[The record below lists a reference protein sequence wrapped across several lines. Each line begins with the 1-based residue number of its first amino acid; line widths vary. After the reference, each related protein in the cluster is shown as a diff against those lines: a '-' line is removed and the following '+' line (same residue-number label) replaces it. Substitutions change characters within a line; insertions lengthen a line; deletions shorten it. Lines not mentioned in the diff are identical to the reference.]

1 MVNDDIVKLLMKG
14 DEAAY
19 EVIFKE
25 FYRPLSLFANKYL
38 QDVEMSKDLVQEMFF
53 YLFEKRETLNIH
65 TSLKSFLYQSVKN
78 RCLNQLKSSKLHE
91 AHHKVILNAQSIN
104 LVEDDEVEM
113 AELEDRIASIV
124 AEMPPQTKRVFEMS
138 RFDGIDNQAIAD
150 ELNIS
155 KRTVETHI
163 SSALR
168 RLRENLSDVIL
179 SLLIIQKW
187 LFGLFL

>member
-113 AELEDRIASIV
+113 VELEDRIASIV

-150 ELNIS
+150 ELSIS

>member
-1 MVNDDIVKLLMKG
+1 MKG